1 MAIEHVNVHTQWWQ
15 EVELNCYLKKG
26 RWKDDISLSFMVISW
41 MARLSDLRM
50 CASDHTQV

>member
-50 CASDHTQV
+50 CASGHTQV